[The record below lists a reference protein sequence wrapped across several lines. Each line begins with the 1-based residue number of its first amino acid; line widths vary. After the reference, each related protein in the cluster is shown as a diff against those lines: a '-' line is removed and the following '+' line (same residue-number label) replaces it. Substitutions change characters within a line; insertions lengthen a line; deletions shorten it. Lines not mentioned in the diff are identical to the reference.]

1 MPVYLGDKKVSIF
14 AGAGAAQM
22 QEKSVVPTESQQ
34 TVTPDTGY
42 FYLHWKQSHQE
53 IRPDLH
59 SGNLRSDDWFR
70 TVFERN
76 SDDQG

>member
-1 MPVYLGDKKVSIF
+1 MPVYLGSEKVSIF

-42 FYLHWKQSHQE
+42 DGLTKV
-53 IRPDLH
+53 
-59 SGNLRSDDWFR
+59 
-70 TVFERN
+70 TV
-76 SDDQG
+76 GAV